1 MATPQPRAR
10 RHLRGASLLEALI
23 SAVVVAVG
31 LLATA
36 HWQRHLRQAADL
48 ARQQAAAVQV
58 AQGELETLRAFSTRA
73 TTPEPAG
80 FDAIGSASRSLA
92 ATAGANTA
100 YTVERQVDSG
110 FAPSLKE
117 LVLRITWPDLRG
129 QVQELRLASA
139 ISGQAPALV
148 LALTQAPAGRDAAP
162 LRGRHAA
169 IPAAAADLPDGRSVF
184 KPLRHGDIAWLFDRR
199 SGRIVARCDG
209 VPAALSSAQL
219 GTDELTRCSAAD
231 AVLLSGRVRFAL
243 AASADATS
251 ANDTP
256 MPLDTRLVLTSTGHP
271 AAPDCLGE
279 DVRVVGTGSADR
291 PRVWT
296 VAASATPASEGMA
309 AWTETGERFW
319 QFHCAVTRAAPAREG
334 AGPSWSGR
342 LEFTPSG
349 WTVGT
354 VAGTHRICRYS
365 ADTDTSGAI
374 DRAAE
379 SPGLLSEVDG
389 ALPGQN
395 FLVIAGPLDCPTA
408 VANDTAAGTVP
419 WSQANPATVPHQP

>member
-1 MATPQPRAR
+1 MAMPRLQPPYR
-10 RHLRGASLLEALI
+10 LRGASLLEALI

-36 HWQRHLRQAADL
+36 QWQRHLRQAADL
-48 ARQQAAAVQV
+48 ARQQATAVQL
-58 AQGELETLRAFSTRA
+58 AQGQLETHRAFGTRA
-73 TTPEPAG
+73 ITPEPAG
-80 FDAIGSASRSLA
+80 FDAIGSSSRSLEPS
-92 ATAGANTA
+92 AGANTA
-100 YTVERQVDSG
+100 YTVEQQVG
-110 FAPSLKE
+110 TGYAPSLKE
-117 LVLRITWPDLRG
+117 LLLRITWPDRRG
-129 QVQELRLASA
+129 EVQELRLASA

-162 LRGRHAA
+162 LLGRHAA

-184 KPLRHGDIAWLFDRR
+184 KPLRHGDSAWLFDRR
-199 SGRIVARCDG
+199 SGHIIARCEG
-209 VPAALSSAQL
+209 VPADRPSAQL
-219 GTDELTRCSAAD
+219 GTDDLTHCSAAD

-243 AASADATS
+243 GTAPDATS

-256 MPLDTRLVLTSTGHP
+256 MPLDTRLALTSTGHT

-279 DVRVVGTGSADR
+279 DVRLVGTGSADR
-291 PRVWT
+291 PRWVT
-296 VAASATPASEGMA
+296 VTASATPASEA
-309 AWTETGERFW
+309 LAPWAETGERFW
-319 QFHCAVTRAAPAREG
+319 QFHCAVTRTAPQREG

-354 VAGTHRICRYS
+354 VAGSYRICRYS

-374 DRAAE
+374 DRPAE
-379 SPGLLSEVDG
+379 SPGLLSEVDR

-395 FLVIAGPLDCPTA
+395 FLVVPGPLDCPTA
-408 VANDTAAGTVP
+408 VADGTAAGTVP